1 VAASLPFPLTAW
13 DGGSTVTALFQA
25 QPTARPEGVPKMP
38 STKLF
43 VGNIP
48 FATSEADLRELFGRS
63 GGHVTSVRVIMDHET
78 GRSKGYAFVEMS
90 TPQEADKAIQDLN
103 NQSLGGRTIVVAEAR
118 PRPGM
123 SGPRGSRAAPA

>member
-1 VAASLPFPLTAW
+1 
-13 DGGSTVTALFQA
+13 
-25 QPTARPEGVPKMP
+25 MP

-48 FATSEADLRELFGRS
+48 FATTESDLRELFGRS

-90 TPQEADKAIQDLN
+90 SSPEAEKAIQDLN

-118 PRPGM
+118 PRPGA
-123 SGPRGSRAAPA
+123 GGGRGSRAPA

>member
-1 VAASLPFPLTAW
+1 
-13 DGGSTVTALFQA
+13 
-25 QPTARPEGVPKMP
+25 MP

-48 FATSEADLRELFGRS
+48 FATTEADLRELFGRS

-90 TPQEADKAIQDLN
+90 NTQEADKAIQELN
-103 NQSLGGRTIVVAEAR
+103 SHSIGGRTIVVAEAR
-118 PRPGM
+118 PRPGG
-123 SGPRGSRAAPA
+123 GPGGGRGNRAPA

>member
-1 VAASLPFPLTAW
+1 
-13 DGGSTVTALFQA
+13 
-25 QPTARPEGVPKMP
+25 MP

-48 FATSEADLRELFGRS
+48 FATSEADLRDLFGSS

-90 TPQEADKAIQDLN
+90 TSQEADKAIQDLN
-103 NQSLGGRTIVVAEAR
+103 NHALGGRTIVVAEAR
-118 PRPGM
+118 PRPGGG
-123 SGPRGSRAAPA
+123 GPRSSRAPA

>member
-1 VAASLPFPLTAW
+1 
-13 DGGSTVTALFQA
+13 
-25 QPTARPEGVPKMP
+25 MP

-48 FATSEADLRELFGRS
+48 FATSESDLRELFGRS

-90 TPQEADKAIQDLN
+90 SSQEAERAINDLN

-118 PRPGM
+118 PRPGA
-123 SGPRGSRAAPA
+123 GGGARGSRAPA

>member
-1 VAASLPFPLTAW
+1 
-13 DGGSTVTALFQA
+13 
-25 QPTARPEGVPKMP
+25 MP

-48 FATSEADLRELFGRS
+48 FATTEADLRELFGRS

-90 TPQEADKAIQDLN
+90 SSQEADRAIQELN
-103 NQSLGGRTIVVAEAR
+103 SHSIGGRTIVVAEAR
-118 PRPGM
+118 PRPG
-123 SGPRGSRAAPA
+123 GAGGRGNRAPA

>member
-1 VAASLPFPLTAW
+1 
-13 DGGSTVTALFQA
+13 
-25 QPTARPEGVPKMP
+25 MP

-48 FATSEADLRELFGRS
+48 FATTEADLRELFGRS

-90 TPQEADKAIQDLN
+90 SSQEADKAIEELN
-103 NQSLGGRTIVVAEAR
+103 SHSIGGRTIVVAEAR
-118 PRPGM
+118 PRPG
-123 SGPRGSRAAPA
+123 GPGGGRNNRAPA

>member
-1 VAASLPFPLTAW
+1 
-13 DGGSTVTALFQA
+13 
-25 QPTARPEGVPKMP
+25 MP

-90 TPQEADKAIQDLN
+90 TFQEADKAIQDLN

-118 PRPGM
+118 PRPGAG
-123 SGPRGSRAAPA
+123 GPRGSRAAPA